1 MKPDE
6 QTVADEGEEETLT
19 MRPDEQTVAD
29 RGDEEELHHDRLM
42 ALLHDLV
49 RRHGGRSGAARVL
62 GVDRRTVAACMDG
75 KGMSWRMREAL
86 ERGLQE
92 GAGSAA
98 ARQRK
103 RSDALKRRVEAL
115 EKGLHEGLDAVRG
128 EIGKLREE
136 HSTALRRLE
145 RRLSRREAPGE
156 SSGSAEAPSAAGQ
169 GPEKTPAATRP
180 AAAGV
185 PKRLYPELVTKEP
198 APNDDEV
205 YGEAWLLI
213 DEWRGLWK
221 THSAGGKGL
230 AWLEVEERVRELE
243 VAMLEDHGLTLP
255 PETMP
260 LTGLWR
266 SSQLNWRRETLR
278 EVRRAVAWRL
288 LVKRVLTL
296 GRGGDRR
303 FGGRA

>member
-1 MKPDE
+1 MRPDE
-6 QTVADEGEEETLT
+6 QTVADEGEEETPT
-19 MRPDEQTVAD
+19 MEPDEQAVAD
-29 RGDEEELHHDRLM
+29 EGEEEEMHHDRLM

-49 RRHGGRSGAARVL
+49 RKHGGRRGAARVL
-62 GVDRRTVAACMDG
+62 GIDRRTVAACMDG
-75 KGMSWRMREAL
+75 RGMSWRMREAL
-86 ERGLQE
+86 ERGLEE
-92 GAGSAA
+92 GVGSAA

-103 RSDALKRRVEAL
+103 RSDALKRRVESL
-115 EKGLHEGLDAVRG
+115 EKELREGLDAVRD
-128 EIGKLREE
+128 EIGKLREDE
-136 HSTALRRLE
+136 ARRWESLE
-145 RRLSRREAPGE
+145 RRLARREAPRE

-185 PKRLYPELVTKEP
+185 PKRLYPELVTREP
-198 APNDDEV
+198 APDDEEV
-205 YGEAWLLI
+205 YGDAWPLI

-221 THSAGGKGL
+221 THSAGGRGL

-243 VAMLEDHGLTLP
+243 VTMLEEHGLTLP

-278 EVRRAVAWRL
+278 EVRRAVAWRR

-296 GRGGDRR
+296 GRGGERR

>member
-1 MKPDE
+1 MEPDE
-6 QTVADEGEEETLT
+6 QTVADEG
-19 MRPDEQTVAD
+19 
-29 RGDEEELHHDRLM
+29 DEEGDLHHDRLM

-49 RRHGGRSGAARVL
+49 RRHGGRSGAARML
-62 GVDRRTVAACMDG
+62 GIDRRTVGACMDG
-75 KGMSWRMREAL
+75 EGMSWRVREAL

-98 ARQRK
+98 ARQGK
-103 RSDALKRRVEAL
+103 RNDALERRVEAL
-115 EKGLHEGLDAVRG
+115 EKELHEGLNAVRG
-128 EIGKLREE
+128 EVGELREGQ
-136 HSTALRRLE
+136 ARRWESLE
-145 RRLSRREAPGE
+145 RRLADGEALRESAGSPEAPGAT
-156 SSGSAEAPSAAGQ
+156 GRQ
-169 GPEKTPAATRP
+169 PEKAPTAPRPEAAKL
-180 AAAGV
+180 

-198 APNDDEV
+198 APDDEEV
-205 YGEAWLLI
+205 YGDAWPLI
-213 DEWRGLWK
+213 EEWRSLWK
-221 THSAGGKGL
+221 THSAGGRGL

-266 SSQLNWRRETLR
+266 STQLNWRRDTLR

-288 LVKRVLTL
+288 LARRILTL